1 MVYQYKWQREL
12 PYGNV
17 PADVAG
23 HHIEKLM
30 EKEGIVTTQ
39 NLLDSARPEDSP
51 IHPCYEWDDSI
62 AAERYRRKQSRD
74 ILNNLVR
81 VEVVE
86 TVTEPLN
93 TVKAFVNIAD
103 NDKFES
109 GKYVYTNVAF
119 ANDGMKDII
128 LRKALDELNS
138 FKKRYENLKELADVF
153 SAIDETE
160 KRMGFQ

>member
-12 PYGNV
+12 PYSNV
-17 PADVAG
+17 PADVVG
-23 HHIEKLM
+23 HHIENLM